1 MKCGL
6 FFFLYMLLASL
17 SHVMAVGV
25 VVSFDPP
32 VMRCKPLAHS
42 PPICRLKIES
52 KEEVFP
58 YSGSTNLANAILRRI
73 DAGQTVSLSIIGY
86 SSYDQCI
93 GLLAHLN
100 LREVFAYPKGM
111 KVQTWSPFNNM
122 HVGPLDKLSAFPYA
136 EARTRHRCAC
146 FQSGL
151 PFHRHGGKTVACDVI
166 GGDVFCI
173 SNLLANG
180 ISSASGRNTFFFPEL
195 DCLVVYSPDDCNSVL
210 AACHF
215 TGGDLFP
222 FEGCARGLPA
232 EMRGIA
238 NASFVMVEPEVL
250 LEREFGTGFVG
261 VSGDELTS
269 KIVDSPRRDRMLEL
283 IHTRIAEN
291 EFGRWN
297 MLGSTFGIV
306 STDSASQERKCA
318 LDIFVSQDRKLV
330 VGTHE
335 KRVVC
340 VWIVYNESFWKW
352 LVGSR

>member
-111 KVQTWSPFNNM
+111 KVQP
-122 HVGPLDKLSAFPYA
+122 HRVGSHHA
-136 EARTRHRCAC
+136 H
-146 FQSGL
+146 GL
-151 PFHRHGGKTVACDVI
+151 PPCTARHLVLGGMDA
-166 GGDVFCI
+166 GM
-173 SNLLANG
+173 
-180 ISSASGRNTFFFPEL
+180 
-195 DCLVVYSPDDCNSVL
+195 
-210 AACHF
+210 
-215 TGGDLFP
+215 
-222 FEGCARGLPA
+222 EGPRGHLPL
-232 EMRGIA
+232 R
-238 NASFVMVEPEVL
+238 
-250 LEREFGTGFVG
+250 
-261 VSGDELTS
+261 
-269 KIVDSPRRDRMLEL
+269 PRRHAHL
-283 IHTRIAEN
+283 
-291 EFGRWN
+291 
-297 MLGSTFGIV
+297 
-306 STDSASQERKCA
+306 
-318 LDIFVSQDRKLV
+318 
-330 VGTHE
+330 
-335 KRVVC
+335 
-340 VWIVYNESFWKW
+340 
-352 LVGSR
+352 